1 MTAPD
6 AARIRR
12 QVERLRELPTLPNVV
27 QRIVDALDRPDVDL
41 GWVAGLVETDQVLT
55 AQLLRL
61 ANSAFYGLSGQ
72 IGTVSQALTV
82 LGTTVT
88 RGLVFSTSVLDLHIE
103 LAGFWEHSIG
113 TAVAAGAIAKHLG
126 LQRPEEVSG
135 AGLLHDL
142 GKVVLYK
149 QAPEAFAAVLARA
162 RDERIPFRDAERA
175 LLGVDHAE
183 VASWL
188 LTRWRFPVRITEPVV
203 HHHHPEMSRAAPVET
218 AVVHVANT
226 VVRAYGYG
234 FGGDRRVPPI
244 APAAWRRL
252 GLAPSDLDA
261 IIDVFEADLMQAH
274 DPTSTRAAAR

>member
-27 QRIVDALDRPDVDL
+27 QRIVDALDLPDVDL
-41 GWVAGLVETDQVLT
+41 GRVAGLIETDQVLT

-82 LGTTVT
+82 LGTTVS
-88 RGLVFSTSVLDLHIE
+88 RGLVFSTSVLDLHID

-126 LQRPEEVSG
+126 LDRPEEVSG

-203 HHHHPEMSRAAPVET
+203 QHHHPEMSRAVPVET

-234 FGGDRRVPPI
+234 FGGDRRVPTI

-252 GLAPSDLDA
+252 GLAPSDLDR
-261 IIDVFEADLMQAH
+261 IIDVFEADLAQAQ
-274 DPTSTRAAAR
+274 DPTPARAALR

>member
-1 MTAPD
+1 MTTPD

-12 QVERLRELPTLPNVV
+12 QVERLRDLPTLPNVI

-41 GWVAGLVETDQVLT
+41 GWVAGLIETDQVLT

-82 LGTTVT
+82 LGTTVS

-188 LTRWRFPVRITEPVV
+188 LTRWRFPVRVIEPVM
-203 HHHHPEMSRAAPVET
+203 HHHHPEMSRAVPVET

-252 GLAPSDLDA
+252 GLAPSDLDR
-261 IIDVFEADLMQAH
+261 IIDVFEADLAQAQ
-274 DPTSTRAAAR
+274 DPTPAGIAAR

>member
-1 MTAPD
+1 MTTTD

-12 QVERLRELPTLPNVV
+12 QVERLRDLPTLPNVIE
-27 QRIVDALDRPDVDL
+27 RIVDALDRPDVDL
-41 GWVAGLVETDQVLT
+41 GWVAGLIETDQVLT

-82 LGTTVT
+82 LGTTVS
-88 RGLVFSTSVLDLHIE
+88 RGLVFSTSVLDLHID

-188 LTRWRFPVRITEPVV
+188 LTRWRFPVRVVEPVV
-203 HHHHPEMSRAAPVET
+203 HHHHPEMSRAVPVET

-252 GLAPSDLDA
+252 GLAPSDLDR
-261 IIDVFEADLMQAH
+261 IIDVFEADLAQAH
-274 DPTSTRAAAR
+274 DASPEKVATR

>member
-1 MTAPD
+1 MTTPD

-12 QVERLRELPTLPNVV
+12 QVERLRDLPTLPNVI

-41 GWVAGLVETDQVLT
+41 GWVAGLIETDQVLT

-61 ANSAFYGLSGQ
+61 ANSAFYGLSGR
-72 IGTVSQALTV
+72 IGTVSEALTV
-82 LGTTVT
+82 LGTTVS
-88 RGLVFSTSVLDLHIE
+88 RGLVFSTSVLDLHID

-126 LQRPEEVSG
+126 LKRPEEVSG

-188 LTRWRFPVRITEPVV
+188 LTRWRFPVRVVEPVV
-203 HHHHPEMSRAAPVET
+203 HHHHPEMSRAVPVET

-252 GLAPSDLDA
+252 GLAPSDLDH
-261 IIDVFEADLMQAH
+261 IIDVFEADLAH
-274 DPTSTRAAAR
+274 AQDPTPAGAAAR